1 MKLMVIILLA
11 LLLVTIV
18 EADKTCMKVDDTVTM
33 CTDDDTG
40 ETEYI
45 YTFGD

>member
-1 MKLMVIILLA
+1 MKLMLVILIA
-11 LLLVTIV
+11 LFLVTILY
-18 EADKTCMKVDDTVTM
+18 ADKACMKVDDTITM